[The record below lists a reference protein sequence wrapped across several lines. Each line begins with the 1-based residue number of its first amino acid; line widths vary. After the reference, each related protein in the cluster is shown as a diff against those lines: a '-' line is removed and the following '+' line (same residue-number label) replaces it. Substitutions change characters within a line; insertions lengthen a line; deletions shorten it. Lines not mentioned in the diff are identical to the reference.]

1 MTDFTGKVLAL
12 DLATTTGWA
21 CGRPGTKPKFG
32 FMRLGKPGGGR
43 ANCYRVLRLW
53 LDDFQHLHKPDM
65 IVFESPAAPM
75 VMQGRTNIDTIKL
88 LIGLAEHVEEWCLGN
103 IELREASVQQIR
115 PHFIGENM
123 KSKLAKAATI
133 ERCHE
138 LGWLVTNDNEADA
151 CALWS
156 YQVCCL
162 RPDIAIRMTPLFATH
177 HILRQ

>member
-1 MTDFTGKVLAL
+1 VTKFTGKVLAL

-21 CGRPGTKPKFG
+21 FGRPGTKPKFG
-32 FMRLGKPGGGR
+32 TVRFAKPGAAR
-43 ANCYRVLRLW
+43 AKVYSAFREWLFLRIG
-53 LDDFQHLHKPDM
+53 QPDL
-65 IVFESPAAPM
+65 IVFESAASPM

-88 LIGLAEHVEEWCLGN
+88 LIGLTEHLEEWCHERV
-103 IELREASVQQIR
+103 ELREASVQQIR

-138 LGWLVTNDNEADA
+138 LGWMVTNDNEADA